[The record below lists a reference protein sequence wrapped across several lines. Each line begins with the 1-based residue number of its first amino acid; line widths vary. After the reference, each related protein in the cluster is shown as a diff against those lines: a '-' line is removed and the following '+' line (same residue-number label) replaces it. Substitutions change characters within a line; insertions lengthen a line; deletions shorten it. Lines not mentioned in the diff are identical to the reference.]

1 MMGKAKH
8 SLRTLMGPS
17 GSTHGWTKTRDK
29 DRNGRPQI
37 VYRLGSFAVFNR
49 VTLPLVRGFSE

>member
-1 MMGKAKH
+1 MAKRQQ
-8 SLRTLMGPS
+8 SIRTVLGPS

-29 DRNGRPQI
+29 DRDGRPQI
-37 VYRLGSFAVFNR
+37 VYQLGSNQVINR

>member
-1 MMGKAKH
+1 MAKRKQ
-8 SLRTLMGPS
+8 SIRTALGPS

-29 DRNGRPQI
+29 DADGRPQI
-37 VYRLGSFAVFNR
+37 VYQLGSFAVVNR